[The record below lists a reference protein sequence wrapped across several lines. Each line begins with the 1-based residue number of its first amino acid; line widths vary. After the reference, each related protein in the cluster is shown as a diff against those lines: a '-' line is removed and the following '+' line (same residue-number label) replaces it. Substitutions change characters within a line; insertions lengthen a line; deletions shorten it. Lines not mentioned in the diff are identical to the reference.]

1 MKRIA
6 FVFVLSA
13 MFAPAQTDTELAS
26 PDGQLKI
33 AFQTLSP
40 PAPAPGGRGGGRG
53 TVPAP
58 AGAQLQYHV
67 TFHGRPLVDNS
78 PIQVD
83 LEGARP
89 LGGDMKIVFST
100 PSSTDETYK
109 LVAGRAG
116 TVRNRYKALAIDLEE
131 NSGTRRRL
139 RVEARAYDDGVAFR
153 YIVPDQPAIREFRM
167 TGEETEFR
175 IAKDGTAYA
184 LELSDFRTMYESE
197 YVKLPVSAFA
207 SPGGTTGT
215 RLIGLPTLID
225 VPGVGW
231 MAITEA
237 DMRGSAAMYL
247 FNPGQPGRSR
257 LKARIAPS
265 SQNPD
270 IAVSG
275 PLPHH
280 SAWRTI
286 LVADQ
291 PVSLLE
297 SNIITSLNPPPTIAD
312 TAWIHPGKSSW
323 DWWSGSLDPEGKPA
337 FTTENLKTYV
347 DFSAKSGFEYMLVDA
362 GWSAQGDITKMN
374 GRVDIPE
381 LVRYAAAKNVKVWI
395 WCHWTGIDAQLNEA
409 FPLYEKWGVAGVKI
423 DFMSRDDQTMTEFYY
438 RVAETAA
445 RYHLM
450 VDFHGA
456 TKPTGMERTWPNVL
470 GYEAVLGMEQSKWG
484 MRDNPDSH
492 INLAFTRMLAGMM
505 DYTPGGFENVT
516 RDQFVGRNAKPMV
529 MGTRAHQ
536 LAMYAIYEA
545 PFQMVSDYPHA
556 YEDQPAFEFIKAAP
570 ATWDETRGI
579 NGVVGEYVT
588 IARRRGNTWFLGSM
602 TNWSPRQLDI
612 PLAFLGNGRYT
623 AEIYADS
630 TDADRY
636 PKNVSIR
643 KQTVDRNTHLK
654 ADLAPGGGLA
664 VRFVPAP

>member
-1 MKRIA
+1 MKLIGSLFFLA
-6 FVFVLSA
+6 VLGS
-13 MFAPAQTDTELAS
+13 AQTGPELAS

-33 AFQTLSP
+33 AFQTLVPPP
-40 PAPAPGGRGGGRG
+40 PATPGGRGGGRG
-53 TVPAP
+53 GAAAP
-58 AGAQLQYHV
+58 AGAQLMYSV
-67 TFHGRPLVDNS
+67 AFHGRSLIDAS

-89 LGGDMKIVFST
+89 LGADMKIVAST
-100 PSSTDETYK
+100 PSSADETYK
-109 LVAGRAG
+109 LIAGRAS
-116 TVRNRYKALAIDLEE
+116 TVRNHYKALAMDLEE
-131 NSGTRRRL
+131 NSGTRRKL

-153 YIVPDQPAIREFRM
+153 YIVPEQPAIREFRM

-184 LELSDFRTMYESE
+184 LELPDSRTMYESE
-197 YVKLPVSAFA
+197 YLKLPVSAFA
-207 SPGGTTGT
+207 SPGGTLGT

-225 VPGVGW
+225 VPGAGW
-231 MAITEA
+231 LAITEA
-237 DMRGSAAMYL
+237 DMRGNAAIYL
-247 FNPGQPGRSR
+247 INPGQPGRSR
-257 LKARIAPS
+257 LKAKVAPS
-265 SQNPD
+265 SQDPD
-270 IAVSG
+270 VAVIG

-280 SAWRTI
+280 SPWRTI

-291 PVSLLE
+291 PVRILE
-297 SNIITSLNPPPTIAD
+297 SNLITSLNPPSAIAD
-312 TAWIHPGKSSW
+312 TSWIHPGKSSW

-337 FTTENLKTYV
+337 FTTENMKTYV

-381 LVRYAAAKNVKVWI
+381 LVRYAAPKNVKVWI

-409 FPLYEKWGVAGVKI
+409 FPVYEKWGVAGVKI
-423 DFMSRDDQTMTEFYY
+423 DFMSRDDQSMIEFYY

-456 TKPTGMERTWPNVL
+456 TKPTGMERTWPNVM

-484 MRDNPDSH
+484 MRDNPDNH
-492 INLAFTRMLAGMM
+492 TNLAFTRMLAGMM

-516 RDQFVGRNAKPMV
+516 RADFVGRNAKPMV

-579 NGVVGEYVT
+579 NGVPGEYVT
-588 IARRRGNTWFLGSM
+588 IARRHGNTWFLGSM
-602 TNWSPRQLDI
+602 TNWSPRQIEI
-612 PLAFLGNGRYT
+612 PLAFLGSGRYT
-623 AEIYADS
+623 AEIYADA
-630 TDADRY
+630 TDADKY
-636 PKNVSIR
+636 PKNTSVR
-643 KQTVDRNTHLK
+643 KQTVDRNTTLR

-664 VRFVPAP
+664 VRFVPVQ